1 MNRAWLWVIAGGI
14 VEAIYTTFMGLAD
27 GMSDLMYTV
36 LGLAF
41 SIVGTVLL
49 NGGLKRGLPM
59 GSSYAVWVGIGVV
72 GAAIADILVFSNG
85 LNILGY
91 LFLAITMGGIV
102 GLNLKNDKAQ
112 ETSNTETHKGS

>member
-14 VEAIYTTFMGLAD
+14 VEAIYTTFMGLAE
-27 GMSDLMYTV
+27 GMTDILYTV
-36 LGLAF
+36 LGLSL
-41 SIVGTVLL
+41 SIVGTILL
-49 NGGLKRGLPM
+49 NGGLKRGLAM

-85 LNILGY
+85 LNLLGY

-102 GLNLKNDKAQ
+102 GLNLKNDKASDKVP
-112 ETSNTETHKGS
+112 E